1 MTGGRDHETGAD
13 RPRVNVIQREA
24 AEAFVTVRRNR
35 RSGRCE
41 FMSTGGDTMDTPK
54 VFESEYRFCL
64 ILWKHEPINSTKL
77 AGICKEELGW
87 SRTTTFTVIRRLSDR
102 GVVKNENATVTSLI
116 SKEDVQVAQMDEMME
131 KVFEGSLP
139 AFVAAFARRQELSEE
154 EVKEILRIIE
164 K

>member
-1 MTGGRDHETGAD
+1 M
-13 RPRVNVIQREA
+13 N
-24 AEAFVTVRRNR
+24 
-35 RSGRCE
+35 S
-41 FMSTGGDTMDTPK
+41 PK

-64 ILWKHEPINSTKL
+64 ILWKYEPINSTKL
-77 AGICKEELGW
+77 ARICKDELGW

-116 SKEDVQVAQMDEMME
+116 SKEDIQVAQMDEMMQ
-131 KVFEGSLP
+131 KTFEGSLP
-139 AFVAAFARRQELSEE
+139 AFIAAFARRQELTDD